1 LAPFIVLSSSSA
13 NEPNYECYGE
23 DFKVYGSLSYAFCKV
38 LSNSGENETYRGFFA
53 KLQLQMKILVENQ
66 SPEIGGFPD
75 RKTWAGSSI
84 KSEPYYMV
92 KKLDLSKIE
101 INAGQLHGVLDGS
114 KIELYPV
121 GTYVSENE
129 RPTLTGRVTEADL
142 FTATVELDNPLGNS
156 DYWAYVSEKSFGN
169 VIAKIGFMGFESGTL
184 LDTLTAYLKRSP
196 IIRVGEETADFLI
209 EIQNSTQLILRNT
222 STGATIG
229 KPFRMIRSYSYLAQL
244 KSEIEKLTKSKFL
257 LDFNPHSEGLDA
269 YLQIIPSPS
278 AFLKDTVSIA
288 NILVNGQ
295 LKLNIGQR
303 VFLKVVNESDRKIYY
318 NIIDFGPEG
327 DIDVLVPQMSNAN
340 GLGAVHDGS
349 EYWIE
354 ARGEAIIPKNQGNS
368 MTIGEPL
375 GQETIKL
382 IISEEP
388 LDLRG
393 LATNKGL
400 SRGMNPLNE
409 IEKVFDLAG
418 KMSVRE
424 LKRETYSSKSSAT
437 SYSLSFEII
446 P

>member
-1 LAPFIVLSSSSA
+1 MDDELGDWILKFRTKAGPKGDMILLADTCYSGTISRGLGLNMRGGAAPLSLSNKKLQTTTEKSKEVFMSENNDFCLIVDDLAPFIVLSASSA

-53 KLQLQMKILVENQ
+53 KLQLQIKILVENQ

-169 VIAKIGFMGFESGTL
+169 VIAKIGFMGFESGPL

-196 IIRVGEETADFLI
+196 IIRVGEETADSLI
-209 EIQNSTQLILRNT
+209 EMQNSTQLILRNT

-229 KPFRMIRSYSYLAQL
+229 KPFRMTRSYSYLAQL

-257 LDFNPHSEGLDA
+257 LDFNPHS
-269 YLQIIPSPS
+269 
-278 AFLKDTVSIA
+278 
-288 NILVNGQ
+288 
-295 LKLNIGQR
+295 
-303 VFLKVVNESDRKIYY
+303 
-318 NIIDFGPEG
+318 
-327 DIDVLVPQMSNAN
+327 
-340 GLGAVHDGS
+340 
-349 EYWIE
+349 
-354 ARGEAIIPKNQGNS
+354 
-368 MTIGEPL
+368 
-375 GQETIKL
+375 
-382 IISEEP
+382 
-388 LDLRG
+388 
-393 LATNKGL
+393 
-400 SRGMNPLNE
+400 
-409 IEKVFDLAG
+409 
-418 KMSVRE
+418 
-424 LKRETYSSKSSAT
+424 
-437 SYSLSFEII
+437 
-446 P
+446 